1 MRLEPLNE
9 AKIGGAARTRG
20 YTRSCPQVPARD
32 SRLLY

>member
-9 AKIGGAARTRG
+9 AKIGRAARTRG